1 MAGNCVVPF
10 SALVFFTIS
19 RYEHGI
25 TQPPLARVLERGLC
39 SRHPLSAGAIVAQP
53 PSSSA
58 VRNGLLAALPPENLA
73 QLLPKLHAVSLPL
86 KKTLLVPQGRIEAVH
101 FIESGWASVVA
112 QLNDGTQAEV
122 GLVGREGIV
131 GLSLLGG
138 VDTAFAETYMQA
150 GGTGLRMEATAFQR
164 ELEDNL
170 DLRRR
175 LFRYNEAMHAQ
186 TAQTAACNGRHDLE
200 PRLAKWLLMAHDR
213 SDGDEL
219 SITQEFLSLMLC
231 VYRPSVTVVAGILQ
245 RAGMIRY
252 SKGSITI
259 LDRDALEAT
268 ACDCYQT
275 VQDRFKYLL
284 G

>member
-1 MAGNCVVPF
+1 
-10 SALVFFTIS
+10 
-19 RYEHGI
+19 
-25 TQPPLARVLERGLC
+25 
-39 SRHPLSAGAIVAQP
+39 
-53 PSSSA
+53 
-58 VRNGLLAALPPENLA
+58 LLAALPPEHLA

-86 KKTLLVPQGRIEAVH
+86 KKTLLVPQGRIEAVY

-122 GLVGREGIV
+122 GLIGREGIV
-131 GLSLLGG
+131 GLSLIGG
-138 VDTAFAETYMQA
+138 VDVAFAETYMQA
-150 GGTGLRMEATAFQR
+150 SGTGLRMEEATAFQR
-164 ELEDNL
+164 ELDENL

-186 TAQTAACNGRHDLE
+186 TAQTAACNGRYDLE
-200 PRLAKWLLMAHDR
+200 PRLARWLLMAHDR

-219 SITQEFLSLMLC
+219 LITQEFLSLMLC

-245 RAGMIRY
+245 RAGLIRY

-268 ACDCYQT
+268 ACDCYKT
-275 VQDRFKYLL
+275 VQYRFECLL
-284 G
+284 R